1 MVRRCEYWVGK
12 NIKSFLKALSQ
23 HIIGMTKENYEK
35 SVSTAFPSHRF
46 YLIVNKH
53 YLNTTWKHTYIKTH
67 SFIAI

>member
-1 MVRRCEYWVGK
+1 
-12 NIKSFLKALSQ
+12 
-23 HIIGMTKENYEK
+23 MTKENYEK